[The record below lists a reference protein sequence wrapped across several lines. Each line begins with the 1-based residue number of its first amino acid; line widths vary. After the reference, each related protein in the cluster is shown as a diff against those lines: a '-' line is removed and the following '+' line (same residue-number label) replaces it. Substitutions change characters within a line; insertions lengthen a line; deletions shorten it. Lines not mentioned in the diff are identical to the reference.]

1 MSEMHDRGVRRPE
14 SGSELKDA
22 SRDPDHLSMIFA
34 TDLERRT
41 RFKGGGS
48 RNPRGSPAG
57 DVVFSHPC
65 FVTMR
70 SPSSR
75 STEKFP
81 VQENNLPYILR
92 LPKIVRW

>member
-41 RFKGGGS
+41 RFKGAAVATREDRPLKLGRRGVQPPLFRDDAQPLVEIHRKVPRS
-48 RNPRGSPAG
+48 R
-57 DVVFSHPC
+57 
-65 FVTMR
+65 
-70 SPSSR
+70 
-75 STEKFP
+75 K
-81 VQENNLPYILR
+81 
-92 LPKIVRW
+92 